1 MRGEAVAWRGLLHLL
16 LLPSLEVGS
25 LFEEGEVQPGNS
37 DIKQRKGP
45 DRNGPKNDVF
55 EGDQNRDLLYEVVLL
70 LPLPQDLLL
79 LPHLAEWLD

>member
-1 MRGEAVAWRGLLHLL
+1 MREEAVAWRELLLHQ

-55 EGDQNRDLLYEVVLL
+55 EGDQSRDLLYEVVLL